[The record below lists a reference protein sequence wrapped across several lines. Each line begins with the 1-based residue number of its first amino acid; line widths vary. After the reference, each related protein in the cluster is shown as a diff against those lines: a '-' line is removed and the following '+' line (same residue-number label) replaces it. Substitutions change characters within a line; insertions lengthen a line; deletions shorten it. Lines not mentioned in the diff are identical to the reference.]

1 MLQTMPDILVQSRE
15 NVKSMWTQLDPRSDW
30 VICTS
35 APENPMMLLRLK
47 PEVVAGKKLS
57 ITDQEHIMQDIVD
70 EVGFPIPFAPGFHR
84 LVVVSITSYLLSVVT
99 NPSCRR

>member
-57 ITDQEHIMQDIVD
+57 ITDQEHVMQDIVD
-70 EVGFPIPFAPGFHR
+70 EVGFPIPVAPG
-84 LVVVSITSYLLSVVT
+84 SIGSWWFLSLPTFV
-99 NPSCRR
+99 RGD